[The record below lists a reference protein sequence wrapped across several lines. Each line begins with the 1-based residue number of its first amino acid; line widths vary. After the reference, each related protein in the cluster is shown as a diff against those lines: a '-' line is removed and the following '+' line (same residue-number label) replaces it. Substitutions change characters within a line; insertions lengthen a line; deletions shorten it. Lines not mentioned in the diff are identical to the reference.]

1 MKKLVTLIFI
11 LSCFFA
17 KSQEFNEIY
26 LREKAVLKDSTVTSW
41 FSDTL
46 TNKAHV
52 RYYFGAT
59 FVDSAANLADTTW
72 VRNEIQDS
80 IDNINT
86 IKIITDTIISTVLI
100 LNDSILKAATSGDTI
115 LTKETA
121 DELYIQLG
129 GVLGN
134 DNEILMSDGSGGTK
148 TSTNLE
154 FDGKTLILN
163 SNTTDKGVYIGDS
176 AGYGVNTASDGW
188 NVAIGYSAGHSMYE
202 DYNNVLIG
210 YKTGY
215 LNNGGWQNTFVGTR
229 AGQNNITGDNNS
241 FFGNQAGYSN
251 AASNNSFFGFQ
262 AGYTNSTGER
272 NVLIGTEAGYLNSTG
287 SNNTFIGDGAGRANT
302 NSYNVFVGYQAGY
315 ANTTGTRNAYIGYN
329 SMSANSTGSYNTAF
343 GYLTGNSNLTGS
355 YNIFLGY
362 NAGYNETG
370 SNMLYIEN
378 TDANKYNALIWGDFA
393 NDSIRLN
400 ASVRVRDS
408 LFNARF
414 RDDEII
420 VHSVSDLPAAVAGR
434 ITLLACKDYVF
445 DCDTVFLTDTLVFG
459 DDTKINLA
467 IIKTSKPII
476 VDEGADIY
484 QSDII
489 YTGTDSLFISADFGY
504 KIIRLDRVD
513 IESAGKVFGI
523 STSSAYGTLIM
534 NSTSIYN
541 ATILGTIINAGALI
555 SNFRATGFD
564 NGFQFIDNSP
574 ISITISSFLEGNN
587 TANCIFLDFS
597 GTQSSIDISFTDAT
611 PKLNEHIFN
620 FDAAITAES
629 VKVIGGGAIL
639 TESGVSFANI
649 FESGSLTQEDNG
661 INFDNYTN
669 LASSTAL
676 QYSSFTGGTSTTTIT
691 LDNTPYKIVAT
702 WVEGLTERFSFNAN
716 GRITYIS
723 EETRRFHVGGMATI
737 DPASAAAA
745 SFRILVAKNGTVIR
759 PGNATNIAGGVTE
772 SVNVGVMTQLAK
784 DDYIELYI
792 ERIAG

>member
-1 MKKLVTLIFI
+1 MKKIVTLIFI

-17 KSQEFNEIY
+17 KSQEFDEIY
-26 LREKAVLKDSTVTSW
+26 LREKAVLKDSIVTSW

-163 SNTTDKGVYIGDS
+163 NNVIDRGVYIGDS
-176 AGYGVNTASDGW
+176 AGYGVNTASEGW
-188 NVAIGYSAGHSMYE
+188 NVAIGYKAGHQMYE
-202 DYNNVLIG
+202 DFNNVFVG
-210 YKTGY
+210 YKAGY
-215 LNNGGWQNTFVGTR
+215 SANGGWQNTFVGTQ
-229 AGQNNITGDNNS
+229 AGEDVTTGDNNS
-241 FFGNQAGYSN
+241 FFGDFAGAN
-251 AASNNSFFGFQ
+251 TTTASNNSFFG
-262 AGYTNSTGER
+262 
-272 NVLIGTEAGYLNSTG
+272 
-287 SNNTFIGDGAGRANT
+287 
-302 NSYNVFVGYQAGY
+302 YQSGY
-315 ANTTGTRNAYIGYN
+315 ANTTGISNAFYGYGAGKNNIDANANTCFGYQSSYNNQYGNNNVIIGYQ
-329 SMSANSTGSYNTAF
+329 A
-343 GYLTGNSNLTGS
+343 GYTDTWYSGNVF
-355 YNIFLGY
+355 IGY
-362 NAGYNETG
+362 QAGYNETG
-370 SNMLYIEN
+370 DNQLYVENSN
-378 TDANKYNALIWGDFA
+378 ANKYNTLIYGDFA

-400 ASVRVRDS
+400 ASVIVRDS

-420 VHSVSDLPAAVAGR
+420 IHSASDLPAAVAGK

-459 DDTKINLA
+459 NDTKINLA
-467 IIKTSKPII
+467 TIKTSKPII
-476 VDEGADIY
+476 VDEGAGIF
-484 QSDII
+484 QSDIT
-489 YTGTDSLFISADFGY
+489 YTGTDSLFVTADFGY
-504 KIIRLDRVD
+504 NIIRLDRVD

-523 STSSAYGTLIM
+523 STSSVYGTLIM
-534 NSTSIYN
+534 NSTSIYS
-541 ATILGTIINAGALI
+541 ATTLGTIINAGALI

-587 TANCIFLDFS
+587 TSNCIFFDFS

-639 TESGVSFANI
+639 TESGVSAANI

-759 PGNATNIAGGVTE
+759 PGNATNIGGGATE
-772 SVNVGVMTQLAK
+772 SVNVGIMTQLAK
-784 DDYIELYI
+784 DDYIELFI
-792 ERIAG
+792 ERIAGAGDVVVTQGRIEIFKL